1 MSRNPYRSL
10 PPTSFWKRAVVAPK
24 PSELD
29 PVVSAVFRITPEEK
43 VATAGSCFAQH
54 IARHLKKSGF
64 CYFVTEDAHPIMR
77 PETAAEY
84 NYGTY
89 SARYANLYTTRQLVQ
104 LFRRAYGTF
113 QPGEDIWRDPK
124 GRFIDPFRPEIQPG
138 GFATEAEYWA
148 DRRQHLAAVRRMFEE
163 LDVFVFTLGLTEC
176 YRSRDDGAVFPVC
189 PGVSGGE
196 FDASRHEF
204 HNFDVNEVLADLIEF
219 IDLLRGVNP
228 EARILLTVSPVPLV
242 ATAEPRH
249 VLVSTTYSKSV
260 LRVAAEMAAAARP
273 DVAYF
278 PSFEIIT
285 GSYNRGAYFDAD
297 LRSVKEEGVEHVMRT
312 FLCHYTDG
320 AQALA
325 APAGGE
331 ADAAAASHMERMS
344 ELVKVNCEEEALER
358 AVS

>member
-10 PPTSFWKRAVVAPK
+10 PPTSFWKRAVATPK

-29 PVVSAVFRITPEEK
+29 PMISAAFKIRPSDK

-64 CYFVTEDAHPIMR
+64 CYFVAEDAHSIMR
-77 PETAAEY
+77 PEIAAAY

-104 LFRRAYGTF
+104 LFQRAYGTF
-113 QPGEDIWRDPK
+113 QPSEDIWRDPK
-124 GRFIDPFRPEIQPG
+124 GHFIDPFRPEIQPG

-148 DRRQHLAAVRRMFEE
+148 DRRQHLAAVRRIFDE

-176 YRSRDDGAVFPVC
+176 FWSKNDGAVFPVC

-196 FDASRHEF
+196 FNASRHEF
-204 HNFDVNEVLADLIEF
+204 HNFDVNEVLGDLIEF
-219 IDLLRGVNP
+219 IDLLRSVNP
-228 EARILLTVSPVPLV
+228 KAKVLLTVSPVPLV

-260 LRVAAEMAAAARP
+260 LRVAAEMATKARP

-278 PSFEIIT
+278 PSYEIII
-285 GSYNRGAYFDAD
+285 GSYNRGAYFHAD
-297 LRSVKEEGVEHVMRT
+297 LRSVTEEGVEHVMRT
-312 FLCHYTDG
+312 FLRHYTEG
-320 AQALA
+320 SRARA
-325 APAGGE
+325 APAQSE
-331 ADAAAASHMERMS
+331 ADAAAASHKERMS
-344 ELVKVNCEEEALER
+344 ELLKVNCEEEALER
-358 AVS
+358 DAS